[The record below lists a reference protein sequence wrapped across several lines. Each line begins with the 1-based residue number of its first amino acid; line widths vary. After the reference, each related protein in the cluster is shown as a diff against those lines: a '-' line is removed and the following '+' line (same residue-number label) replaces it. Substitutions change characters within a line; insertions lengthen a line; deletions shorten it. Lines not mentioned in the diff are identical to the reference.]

1 MESTFEKVT
10 KVLVY
15 VKLFA
20 AALLILFAIIFADKG
35 NRGYK
40 PYPWSYLI
48 SSVCLFVSVYFD
60 YGFYKIVMA
69 AIKYLHSDE
78 KHSENIKD

>member
-1 MESTFEKVT
+1 MESTFEKLT

-15 VKLFA
+15 FKLFA

-35 NRGYK
+35 NRDYK

-69 AIKYLHSDE
+69 AIKYLNSGE
-78 KHSENIKD
+78 KHHDNV